1 MRTTPVGVV
10 SPARPAAAPLL
21 GHSSR
26 PLEPEIASTRSLMLA
41 TAQRCE
47 LISELLGLP
56 RSFDRQFV
64 RNVLERF
71 SPQHR
76 GPAAEPAW
84 NRLGYVLSQAFHCRM
99 LAADRGATLRSRFVR
114 GGIAHLHAGRKRCQE
129 RMALSCRNERAD

>member
-1 MRTTPVGVV
+1 MALRTTPLGVV

-84 NRLGYVLSQAFHCRM
+84 NRLGKKKVSGTFFSQPPSPSAC
-99 LAADRGATLRSRFVR
+99 LR
-114 GGIAHLHAGRKRCQE
+114 
-129 RMALSCRNERAD
+129 

>member
-1 MRTTPVGVV
+1 M
-10 SPARPAAAPLL
+10 PA
-21 GHSSR
+21 
-26 PLEPEIASTRSLMLA
+26 TRRLMLA

-71 SPQHR
+71 SPQHQ
-76 GPAAEPAW
+76 GPDAEPAW

-99 LAADRGATLRSRFVR
+99 PGEEKGVR
-114 GGIAHLHAGRKRCQE
+114 NLFLSAPLPRRRACDKARETGGR
-129 RMALSCRNERAD
+129 